1 MSVDPPYGVILDSL
15 LSGYVVPVLGA
26 GASLIG
32 RPPVEWDDTSNFP
45 PTGGELSRFL
55 AASCAYPS
63 AERRKLEEL
72 AKVSSYY
79 QDIGSRRL
87 LRQRLRKVF
96 VREYKPNCLH
106 ELLLNIERKQ
116 RLVVVVTNYD
126 TLLEDALLA
135 ARLKAETEELRKRP
149 FDVVV
154 YPADDKSNRNSML
167 RWHWNGELL
176 EKQKPEHPNNL
187 WIDET
192 TTVIFK
198 MHGSVWK
205 DSDLWDNFVITEED
219 YLDFMSR
226 MINQTAVPK
235 IIADYFRNK
244 SFLFL
249 GYSLQDWNMRVILRH
264 LGRSHAAGRRSRDSG
279 APDSD
284 ESLMPSWAIQLKVE
298 DDDEKLWKTRNVN
311 LYEVDLQVF
320 AETMHNRMD
329 R

>member
-1 MSVDPPYGVILDSL
+1 
-15 LSGYVVPVLGA
+15 
-26 GASLIG
+26 
-32 RPPVEWDDTSNFP
+32 
-45 PTGGELSRFL
+45 
-55 AASCAYPS
+55 
-63 AERRKLEEL
+63 
-72 AKVSSYY
+72 
-79 QDIGSRRL
+79 
-87 LRQRLRKVF
+87 
-96 VREYKPNCLH
+96 
-106 ELLLNIERKQ
+106 
-116 RLVVVVTNYD
+116 
-126 TLLEDALLA
+126 
-135 ARLKAETEELRKRP
+135 
-149 FDVVV
+149 
-154 YPADDKSNRNSML
+154 ML
-167 RWHWNGELL
+167 RWHWNGECL

-279 APDSD
+279 TPDSD

-320 AETMHNRMD
+320 AETMRNRMD
-329 R
+329 G

>member
-1 MSVDPPYGVILDSL
+1 MT
-15 LSGYVVPVLGA
+15 LS
-26 GASLIG
+26 
-32 RPPVEWDDTSNFP
+32 
-45 PTGGELSRFL
+45 
-55 AASCAYPS
+55 
-63 AERRKLEEL
+63 
-72 AKVSSYY
+72 
-79 QDIGSRRL
+79 
-87 LRQRLRKVF
+87 
-96 VREYKPNCLH
+96 
-106 ELLLNIERKQ
+106 
-116 RLVVVVTNYD
+116 
-126 TLLEDALLA
+126 LEDAFIA

-167 RWHWNGELL
+167 RWHWNGECL

-226 MINQTAVPK
+226 MINQMAVPK

-249 GYSLQDWNMRVILRH
+249 GYSLQDWNMRVISDISGVHTPRAAQSRFGSPRQRREPH
-264 LGRSHAAGRRSRDSG
+264 AVLGD
-279 APDSD
+279 
-284 ESLMPSWAIQLKVE
+284 
-298 DDDEKLWKTRNVN
+298 T
-311 LYEVDLQVF
+311 
-320 AETMHNRMD
+320 AEG
-329 R
+329 